1 VSAPS
6 VVVTGAAGF
15 VGRRLA
21 ALLEQRGDP
30 VVAVAHRWADRHELA
45 ALLGEGPVAWCA
57 HLGWY
62 ARPGDYL
69 TNGPANLDA
78 LARSLELVEALGD
91 RGCPHLVV
99 TGSSAEYGGI
109 EGPLHEDGPI
119 DPPSVYG
126 AAKASLRLLLRSGLR
141 SPGMVLC
148 WARLFN
154 IAGPGEHPDRF
165 VPSVARGLL
174 AGERVA
180 VSVGTQRRD
189 FLDVDDVARAL
200 LHLGDAGV
208 AGDVNVCSG
217 EGISLRTFLSAIA
230 DRLGR
235 RELLDFGARPASA
248 HELRDVVGVNDRLVK
263 ATGWSAQFDR
273 DGIAERV
280 VDYWR
285 SVL

>member
-1 VSAPS
+1 VNAPS
-6 VVVTGAAGF
+6 VVVTGASGF
-15 VGRRLA
+15 VGRRLV
-21 ALLEQRGDP
+21 ALLEDRGDP
-30 VVAVAHRWADRHELA
+30 VVAVSHRWADREQLTA
-45 ALLGEGPVAWCA
+45 VLGGGPIAWCA

-62 ARPGDYL
+62 ARPDDYL
-69 TNGPANLDA
+69 TNVPANLDA
-78 LARSLELVEALGD
+78 LARSLELVDLLGE
-91 RGCPHLVV
+91 RGCPRVV
-99 TGSSAEYGGI
+99 VAGSAAEYGLI
-109 EGPLHEDGPI
+109 EGPLHEGAPV
-119 DPPSVYG
+119 DPYSVYG

-141 SPGMVLC
+141 PAGMALC

-154 IAGPGEHPDRF
+154 ITGPGEHPDRF
-165 VPSVARGLL
+165 LPSVARGLV
-174 AGERVA
+174 AGHRVA

-189 FLDVDDVARAL
+189 FLDVEDAARAL
-200 LHLGDAGV
+200 LLLGDAGV
-208 AGDVNVCSG
+208 VGDVNVCSG
-217 EGISLRTFLSAIA
+217 EGLPLRTLLSAIG

-248 HELRDVVGVNDRLVK
+248 HELRDVVGVNHRLLE